1 MRVIFTDNRSHQETL
16 TSAATAAVEQP
27 LTAAIH
33 MAPESHDG
41 QNAFTFRLH
50 FSEHFTL
57 SYKTL
62 RDHAFTVTG
71 GEVRN
76 VRRVEPGKN
85 VRWEITVQPSG
96 NADVT
101 VSLPVTT
108 DCASQGAICTGD
120 SRMLSTGVELVT
132 PGPSNSAATG
142 TPTIT
147 GTAQVSETLTAATT
161 DIADAD
167 GLTNATFSYQWV
179 AGESDISEA
188 TGSSYTLTSSEQG
201 KVIKVRVAFTDDAG
215 HEESLTSATT
225 AAVAARPNSP
235 ATGAPTISGTAQVG
249 ETLTAATTAIADSNG
264 LTSASF
270 AYRWVAGESD
280 ISGAT
285 GSSYTLT
292 SSEQGKAIKV
302 RVTFTDDAGHDESVT
317 SAATAAVATAPSP
330 LKASVHSTPASHD
343 GSATFTFELRFS
355 ETPKTSFSYVTLRDH
370 AFTVTGGEVVKAR
383 RLEQGK
389 NVRWEITVTPS
400 GNADVTIVLPV
411 TTDCASQG
419 AICTSDGRMLSEK
432 VELTVSGPSG

>member
-188 TGSSYTLTSSEQG
+188 TGSSYTLVSWRG
-201 KVIKVRVAFTDDAG
+201 VADRSILG
-215 HEESLTSATT
+215 RK
-225 AAVAARPNSP
+225 RP
-235 ATGAPTISGTAQVG
+235 QVSM
-249 ETLTAATTAIADSNG
+249 I
-264 LTSASF
+264 
-270 AYRWVAGESD
+270 
-280 ISGAT
+280 
-285 GSSYTLT
+285 
-292 SSEQGKAIKV
+292 
-302 RVTFTDDAGHDESVT
+302 
-317 SAATAAVATAPSP
+317 
-330 LKASVHSTPASHD
+330 
-343 GSATFTFELRFS
+343 
-355 ETPKTSFSYVTLRDH
+355 
-370 AFTVTGGEVVKAR
+370 
-383 RLEQGK
+383 
-389 NVRWEITVTPS
+389 VTPLS
-400 GNADVTIVLPV
+400 SPKSPYSWSDPRVRMCKVGPG
-411 TTDCASQG
+411 S
-419 AICTSDGRMLSEK
+419 TSILVQRRGEWNQAKFTSVWMCQALS
-432 VELTVSGPSG
+432 L